1 MKVYQWLDKK
11 LETILF
17 EMGMEKFIILEV
29 FLMTFILAFLE
40 LFPINSIGMCVFA
53 VVIGSMMNIVFIINF
68 FNIFM
73 VEGRVKGRRKLEWR

>member
-17 EMGMEKFIILEV
+17 EMGIEKFIILEV